1 MEKKLAD
8 KLFDEIKLRGL
19 VKEQEINEIN
29 LQKKPIGQDFAE
41 MISKLN
47 TSSIQVHIFH
57 WQVKGK
63 SSYAAHQAFGGYYG
77 EIADLIDGLVESYQ
91 GKYGIIENFTCDGVE
106 NFKDIQTCV
115 DYLAGLM
122 EMIDEK
128 RKSVEDSYLQ
138 NQIDTVVELITS
150 TMYKLRFLH

>member
-1 MEKKLAD
+1 MACIDIFTKYAT
-8 KLFDEIKLRGL
+8 
-19 VKEQEINEIN
+19 VV
-29 LQKKPIGQDFAE
+29 PIR
-41 MISKLN
+41 SK
-47 TSSIQVHIFH
+47 QPP
-57 WQVKGK
+57 
-63 SSYAAHQAFGGYYG
+63 
-77 EIADLIDGLVESYQ
+77 
-91 GKYGIIENFTCDGVE
+91 
-106 NFKDIQTCV
+106 

>member
-1 MEKKLAD
+1 MEKKNIIKKITKKD
-8 KLFDEIKLRGL
+8 LF
-19 VKEQEINEIN
+19 KEQEEMDM
-29 LQKKPIGQDFAE
+29 KKEPTGDDFSE

-63 SSYAAHQAFGGYYG
+63 SSYVAHKAFGDYYEAIPG
-77 EIADLIDGLVESYQ
+77 LIDGIVESYQ

-106 NFKDIQTCV
+106 NFKDVQTCV
-115 DYLAGLM
+115 DYLVGLM
-122 EMIDEK
+122 EMVEEK

-138 NQIDTVVELITS
+138 NQIDAVIELITS

>member
-1 MEKKLAD
+1 METKNIIKKITKKDFL
-8 KLFDEIKLRGL
+8 
-19 VKEQEINEIN
+19 KEQEEMGMEIELEKEPSGN
-29 LQKKPIGQDFAE
+29 DFAE

-63 SSYAAHQAFGGYYG
+63 SSYAAHQAFGGYYE
-77 EIADLIDGLVESYQ
+77 EIPDLIDGLVESYQ
-91 GKYGIIENFTCDGVE
+91 GKYGIIENFTCEGVE

-115 DYLAGLM
+115 DYLANLM
-122 EMIDEK
+122 EMIEQK

-138 NQIDTVVELITS
+138 NQIDTIVELITS